1 MKDFDARDAING
13 MFAGLRFQ
21 MENDIYNNLIAE
33 QANEFDAT
41 TFMQMQSI
49 IAAFNKRG
57 VSTKVVLD
65 AFKEAL
71 GGGTDE

>member
-1 MKDFDARDAING
+1 MEDINDL
-13 MFAGLRFQ
+13 FAKVRFQ